1 MAVDYAEAARVCG
14 GLMDE
19 RTLKRG
25 SMKKRNQ
32 AAVATMLTAGFVLM
46 PMAWAQTTKKQHVE
60 AKKPA
65 PVSAEQLQ
73 QLKDELEGEINALK
87 GALAD
92 RDAQLKRAQDAA
104 EAAQQ
109 AAAKA
114 EAAAGDQQQA
124 ATENASTVNTLNA
137 TVANLK
143 ASQQQMTATMATEH
157 KTMEQQIEHPDAIHV
172 KGITISP
179 TGSFIAAETDYRSG
193 ATGGGLN
200 TAFGA
205 IPLANS
211 DDAQISEFNGT
222 GRQSRLA
229 LTATGKTKNMTMT
242 GYYEMDWLG
251 TGITSNNNQSNS
263 YVLRQRQL
271 WARAALNNGWKFTG
285 GQMWSLA
292 TETTQGLTNGSEILP
307 ATIDPQYEAGFVW
320 TRQYGFRVTK
330 DFGRK
335 FFMGVSAE
343 DPQILLAGNGLPT
356 NLLMGSAGTPG
367 GLFNPTANYSFNV
380 APDFIIKAAFE
391 PGWGHWEVFEIN
403 RFYRDRVYPNG
414 AAKSAMGA
422 YNDSTYTAGIGG
434 GFRAPL
440 ANQKISIGLKG
451 LWGQG
456 MGRYGSSTIADV
468 TLRPDGQ
475 IAPLRTLSALS
486 TLEFFPNSRTYIY
499 LNYGGDY
506 VGRRYFGSEGYG
518 SPLTNM
524 TGCNTEPVPGGP
536 FSPSTPANCGGNT
549 KNINEFTAGY
559 WYYFYKGPMGGLRQ
573 GIQYSYF
580 VRDLWSG
587 MGGPL
592 NPNGGAQGTDNT
604 LFTSFRYYFP

>member
-1 MAVDYAEAARVCG
+1 MQSAGSVCMEQVNREMA
-14 GLMDE
+14 
-19 RTLKRG
+19 KRG

-32 AAVATMLTAGFVLM
+32 AAMVMMLAAGVVLASA
-46 PMAWAQTTKKQHVE
+46 PANRAWAQEKKTVHHA
-60 AKKPA
+60 AKKVDA
-65 PVSAEQLQ
+65 VSAEQLQ

-87 GALAD
+87 GQLAD
-92 RDAQLKRAQDAA
+92 RDAKLKQAEDAA
-104 EAAQQ
+104 AAAQQ
-109 AAAKA
+109 EAAKA

-124 ATENASTVNTLNA
+124 ATENASTVSTLNQ

-143 ASQQQMTATMATEH
+143 QSQQDLTAKLETAH

-179 TGSFIAAETDYRSG
+179 TGSFIAAETDYRSA

-205 IPLANS
+205 IPLANA
-211 DDAQISEFNGT
+211 DAAQMSEFNGT

-229 LTATGKTKNMTMT
+229 LTATGKVSNMTMT

-271 WARAALNNGWKFTG
+271 WARAALNNGWRFTG

-335 FFMGVSAE
+335 FFLGASAE

-356 NLLMGSAGTPG
+356 NLLVGSAGTAG
-367 GLFNPTANYSFNV
+367 GLYNPTANYSFNV
-380 APDFIIKAAFE
+380 APDFVLKAAWE
-391 PGWGHWEVFEIN
+391 PGWGHWELIEIN
-403 RFYRDRVYPNG
+403 RFYRDRVYPN
-414 AAKSAMGA
+414 AASKSSAGA

-434 GFRAPL
+434 GFRVPF
-440 ANQKISIGLKG
+440 ANQKVSVGLKG

-524 TGCNTEPVPGGP
+524 TGCNTQPVPGGP
-536 FSPSTPANCGGNT
+536 FSPAAPANCGGNT

>member
-1 MAVDYAEAARVCG
+1 MVMMLAAG
-14 GLMDE
+14 
-19 RTLKRG
+19 
-25 SMKKRNQ
+25 
-32 AAVATMLTAGFVLM
+32 VALASAPTNR
-46 PMAWAQTTKKQHVE
+46 AWAQEKKTAHHATKKMD
-60 AKKPA
+60 A
-65 PVSAEQLQ
+65 VSAEQLQ
-73 QLKDELEGEINALK
+73 QLKNELEGEINALK
-87 GALAD
+87 GQLAD
-92 RDAQLKRAQDAA
+92 RDAKLKQAEDAA
-104 EAAQQ
+104 AAAQQ
-109 AAAKA
+109 EAAKA

-124 ATENASTVNTLNA
+124 ATENASTVQTLNA

-143 ASQQQMTATMATEH
+143 QSQQEMTAKLETAH
-157 KTMEQQIEHPDAIHV
+157 KTMEHEIEHPDAIHV

-179 TGSFIAAETDYRSG
+179 TGSFIAAETDYRSA

-211 DDAQISEFNGT
+211 DAAQMSEFNGT

-229 LTATGKTKNMTMT
+229 LTATGKLPSMTMT

-271 WARAALNNGWKFTG
+271 WVRAALNNGWRFTG

-335 FFMGVSAE
+335 FFLGASAE

-356 NLLMGSAGTPG
+356 NLLVGSAGTAG
-367 GLFNPTANYSFNV
+367 GLYNPTANYSFNV
-380 APDFIIKAAFE
+380 APDFVIKAALE

-403 RFYRDRVYPNG
+403 RFYRDRVYPN
-414 AAKSAMGA
+414 AATKSAVGA

-434 GFRAPL
+434 GFRVPFADKKVSL
-440 ANQKISIGLKG
+440 GLKG
-451 LWGQG
+451 LWGEG
-456 MGRYGSSTIADV
+456 MGRYGSSTIGDV

-524 TGCNTEPVPGGP
+524 TGCNTQPVPGGP
-536 FSPSTPANCGGNT
+536 FSPAAPANCGGNT

-559 WYYFYKGPMGGLRQ
+559 WYYFYKGPMGALRQ
-573 GIQYSYF
+573 GLQYSYF

>member
-1 MAVDYAEAARVCG
+1 MKNRKQTAMTAMLAA
-14 GLMDE
+14 GLM
-19 RTLKRG
+19 L
-25 SMKKRNQ
+25 
-32 AAVATMLTAGFVLM
+32 V
-46 PMAWAQTTKKQHVE
+46 PMAMGIAQTTKKHHVE

-87 GALAD
+87 GELAD
-92 RDAQLKRAQDAA
+92 RDAKLKAAQDAA
-104 EAAQQ
+104 DAAQQ
-109 AAAKA
+109 AASKA
-114 EAAAGDQQQA
+114 AAAAGEQQQA

-137 TVANLK
+137 TVAKLK
-143 ASQQQMTATMATEH
+143 SSQQQMAATMTTER
-157 KTMEQQIEHPDAIHV
+157 KTMEKQIEHPDAIHV

-179 TGSFIAAETDYRSG
+179 TGSFIAAETDYRSA

-200 TAFGA
+200 TAFTA
-205 IPLANS
+205 VPLANS
-211 DDAQISEFNGT
+211 DAAQMSEFNGT

-229 LTATGKTKNMTMT
+229 LTATGKVNNMTMT

-271 WARAALNNGWKFTG
+271 WARAALNNGWRFTG

-307 ATIDPQYEAGFVW
+307 GTIDPQYEAGFVW

-335 FFMGVSAE
+335 FFLGVSAE
-343 DPQILLAGNGLPT
+343 DPQILLAGNGLPS
-356 NLLMGSAGTPG
+356 NLLVGSG
-367 GLFNPTANYSFNV
+367 GLGGGLYNPTANYSFNV
-380 APDFIIKAAFE
+380 APDFVIKAAME
-391 PGWGHWEVFEIN
+391 PGWGHWEVFVVN
-403 RFYRDRVYPNG
+403 RFFRDRVYPNG
-414 AAKSAMGA
+414 AAKSSVGA
-422 YNDSTYTAGIGG
+422 YNDTTYTAGIGG

-440 ANQKISIGLKG
+440 ANKKVSIGLKG

-456 MGRYGSSTIADV
+456 MGRYGSSTIGDI

-486 TLEFFPNSRTYIY
+486 TLELFPNSRTYIY

-506 VGRRYFGSEGYG
+506 AGRRYFGSEGYG

-524 TGCNTEPVPGGP
+524 SGCNTEPVPGGP
-536 FSPSTPANCGGNT
+536 FSPAGPANCGGNT
-549 KNINEFTAGY
+549 KDVQEFTAGY

-573 GIQYSYF
+573 GLQYSYF
-580 VRDLWSG
+580 KRDIWSG
-587 MGGPL
+587 MGGVT
-592 NPNGGAQGTDNT
+592 NPSGGAQGTDNT
-604 LFTSFRYYFP
+604 FFTSFRYYFP